1 MKNKSR
7 TYLSI
12 TIFLCIVMIGAY
24 ATLHFFLN
32 KKMRLASENE
42 SRILLLQAKD
52 EDVSAQKK
60 LIDETKEKIQVLN
73 NYFIPEEGVV
83 DFLETIESLDAVTG
97 TDTEI
102 ATVNVKEATDG
113 KGKTVLY
120 VALETVGTFT
130 QVFHLLS
137 LVEDVPYEIDMQ
149 DVSLSRIAK
158 AEEGPVP
165 QWRMAMSFT
174 IVSFI
179 PTIAQ

>member
-73 NYFIPEEGVV
+73 NYGIKKIVK
-83 DFLETIESLDAVTG
+83 TKNISQ
-97 TDTEI
+97 
-102 ATVNVKEATDG
+102 TV
-113 KGKTVLY
+113 
-120 VALETVGTFT
+120 
-130 QVFHLLS
+130 
-137 LVEDVPYEIDMQ
+137 
-149 DVSLSRIAK
+149 
-158 AEEGPVP
+158 
-165 QWRMAMSFT
+165 
-174 IVSFI
+174 
-179 PTIAQ
+179 